1 MMTLLLIVHLF
12 VTIGLV
18 GLVLVQRSEGG
29 GLGIGGGGGGGFM
42 TTRGTANALTRAT
55 MMFATAFFVT
65 SITLSL
71 LAGLQRGAST
81 GTGSVTDSVPVSS
94 PAADQPFALPDD
106 LPPVPGDESGAAA
119 PAETSAP
126 ASDEGLPEVPSGE

>member
-42 TTRGTANALTRAT
+42 TTRGTANVLTRAT
-55 MMFATAFFVT
+55 MMFATAFFIT

-71 LAGLQRGAST
+71 LAGLQRGGSGGAS
-81 GTGSVTDSVPVSS
+81 SVTDSA
-94 PAADQPFALPDD
+94 PASAEQPFVLPDD
-106 LPPVPGDESGAAA
+106 LTTAPTGESAGDA
-119 PAETSAP
+119 PAESPAP
-126 ASDEGLPEVPSGE
+126 AEDDGLPEVPVGE